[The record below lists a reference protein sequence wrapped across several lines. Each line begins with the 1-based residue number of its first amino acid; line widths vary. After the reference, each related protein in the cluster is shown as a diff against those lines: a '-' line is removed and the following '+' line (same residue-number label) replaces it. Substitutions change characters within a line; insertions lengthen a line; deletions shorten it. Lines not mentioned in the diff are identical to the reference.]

1 MPKTIHMML
10 GMLALSAA
18 SAFASEEVIKKT
30 LAARFPEEKVGSIA
44 KTPYFG
50 LYEVFIGSQLVYTD
64 ENAKY
69 LFMGSMLDAKTL
81 QNLTERRMM
90 KFNASRFESLPLNLA
105 IKTVKGDG
113 KRVLAVFSDPRCP
126 YCKRLE
132 KTLAEVTN
140 VTIYTLLYPILNGS
154 EPISKAVWCAPDRQ
168 KAWDDLMLR
177 DIPPQAA
184 NCETPIAKITQ
195 LGQQLGV
202 NGTPALVF
210 PSGRIVSGAIPAP
223 ELEKYL
229 SEPKTQ

>member
-1 MPKTIHMML
+1 MPKVNVML
-10 GMLALSAA
+10 GLLALSAA
-18 SAFASEEVIKKT
+18 SAFADEAAVKKA
-30 LAARFPEEKVGSIA
+30 LQARFPEEKVVSIA

-50 LYEVFIGSQLVYTD
+50 LYEVFIGNQVVYTD
-64 ENAKY
+64 EKAKF
-69 LFMGSMLDAKTL
+69 LFVGSILDAKTL
-81 QNLTERRMM
+81 QNLTERQVM
-90 KFNASRFESLPLNLA
+90 KFNASRFESLPLDLA

-132 KTLAEVTN
+132 KTLTEVTD
-140 VTIYTLLYPILNGS
+140 VTIYTLLYPILSGS
-154 EPISKAVWCAPDRQ
+154 EPVARAVWCAPDRQ

-184 NCETPIAKITQ
+184 GCETPIAKIVR

-210 PSGRIVSGAIPAP
+210 PSGRIVSGAIPAQ

-229 SEPKTQ
+229 SEPKAR